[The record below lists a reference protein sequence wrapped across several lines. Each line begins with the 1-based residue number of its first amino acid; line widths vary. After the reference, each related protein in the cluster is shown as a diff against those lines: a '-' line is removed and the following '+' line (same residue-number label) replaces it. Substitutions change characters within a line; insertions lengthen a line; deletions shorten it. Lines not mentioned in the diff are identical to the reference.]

1 VPATSPDQQQYI
13 VPFKTSRADLQA
25 HFPDLFLVLHLLH
38 EDLKLTA
45 LRQPV
50 DCPRLAR
57 LLLRLALALEPYK
70 KAAFVE
76 YYLNEHRDA
85 DGMIC
90 VGEEVETRMR
100 RAYRDGNVIRD
111 AVEVEKVPEI
121 YRWVEKAMRG
131 KHGQQEVISQ

>member
-1 VPATSPDQQQYI
+1 VPATSPDQHYTL
-13 VPFKTSRADLQA
+13 PFKTARADLQA

-45 LRQPV
+45 LRQPI

-70 KAAFVE
+70 KAAYVQ
-76 YYLNEHRDA
+76 YYLNEHH
-85 DGMIC
+85 G
-90 VGEEVETRMR
+90 VGEEVEARMR